1 MYSDLAR
8 MGLRG
13 KRVMGC
19 EGGTAF
25 LIQSYQTALAYYSLS
40 PFFIG
45 LNIRKGV
52 GNENPTVWLGL
63 ELPAPKITFS
73 KGRDISSGQ
82 RGMKTQLCEVLIVQG
97 PHLTSF
103 YTRWEKP
110 WPHLR
115 LWAG

>member
-1 MYSDLAR
+1 MSSDLAR
-8 MGLRG
+8 MGLGG
-13 KRVMGC
+13 KRATGC
-19 EGGTAF
+19 KGGRAF
-25 LIQSYQTALAYYSLS
+25 LIQSYQTALAYHSLL
-40 PFFIG
+40 FFIG

-52 GNENPTVWLGL
+52 GNENAMAWLGL
-63 ELPAPKITFS
+63 ELPAPEITSS

-82 RGMKTQLCEVLIVQG
+82 RGMKTQLRETFIVQG
-97 PHLTSF
+97 PDLVSF